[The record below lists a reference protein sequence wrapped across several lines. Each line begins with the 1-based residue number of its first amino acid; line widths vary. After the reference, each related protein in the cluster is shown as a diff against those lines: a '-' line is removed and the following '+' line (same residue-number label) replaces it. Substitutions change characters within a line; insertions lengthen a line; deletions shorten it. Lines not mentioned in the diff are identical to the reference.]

1 MQQTDR
7 TMLAASL
14 LTGVVSLIGLVALS
28 IFFFNILNRNRKKRP
43 LAAASTCEGEDD
55 GGRLVDLA
63 LDNEFDK
70 GTGPKRFTYQE
81 LDSATNNFLEG
92 GWFIEGS
99 EGSQHGRG
107 HKKRIQYLKTGEK
120 GVRFGGE
127 QKSSAAYR
135 LVPSARKVT
144 PQWQLQFTSVL

>member
-1 MQQTDR
+1 
-7 TMLAASL
+7 MLAASL

-99 EGSQHGRG
+99 RG
-107 HKKRIQYLKTGEK
+107 ISTWTW
-120 GVRFGGE
+120 
-127 QKSSAAYR
+127 
-135 LVPSARKVT
+135 P
-144 PQWQLQFTSVL
+144 